1 MSFLT
6 GSGLKFRCLWNFGRV
21 IRFCESLARISPCG
35 RTFAV
40 PCFHGLRFNFCFPRS
55 IFVRLESIPY
65 TRSSSLPMSNII
77 LTAVCRQDYRC
88 TVCLSLQCP
97 ASSIS
102 ASSISLQRITQPGHA
117 ATSRPERSEKNNEH
131 VVRSVRP
138 PRNPR
143 RERESRS
150 NAVTIMHI
158 QGVDLF
164 NFRDQGRAPVARAVI
179 LDRLS
184 RAGRQISF
192 DVTPLATS
200 SLIMHNYAPTGA
212 YIHLRSY
219 YFRDF

>member
-1 MSFLT
+1 ML
-6 GSGLKFRCLWNFGRV
+6 
-21 IRFCESLARISPCG
+21 ES
-35 RTFAV
+35 
-40 PCFHGLRFNFCFPRS
+40 
-55 IFVRLESIPY
+55 SIPY
-65 TRSSSLPMSNII
+65 ARSRCLPMFNII

-117 ATSRPERSEKNNEH
+117 ATSPPERNEKTMNTSSGPS
-131 VVRSVRP
+131 VRSGIQGERE
-138 PRNPR
+138 

-150 NAVTIMHI
+150 NTVTIMHI

-164 NFRDQGRAPVARAVI
+164 NFRDQGRTPVARIVI

-184 RAGRQISF
+184 KSLQRCN
-192 DVTPLATS
+192 TP
-200 SLIMHNYAPTGA
+200 APTGA

-219 YFRDF
+219 YLHLHPNNQAHHSVI